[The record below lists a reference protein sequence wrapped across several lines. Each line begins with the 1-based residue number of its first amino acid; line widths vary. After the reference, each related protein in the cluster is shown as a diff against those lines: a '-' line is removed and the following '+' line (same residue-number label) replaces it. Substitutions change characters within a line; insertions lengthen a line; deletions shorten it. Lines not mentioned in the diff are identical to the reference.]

1 MATAMDKLRFLIVE
15 DEAIVA
21 RDIHMQLVELGYDPV
36 GKASRGEEA
45 VVLAGELRPDL
56 VLMDIQLKG
65 KMDGIAA
72 AEAIRTQFS
81 LPIVFLTA
89 SAESDTKVAM
99 LTEPFGCIRK
109 PFLEA
114 DLRTAIEMALSK
126 HKAEATRRAK

>member
-1 MATAMDKLRFLIVE
+1 MDKLKFLIVE
-15 DEAIVA
+15 DAAIVA
-21 RDIHMQLVELGYDPV
+21 RDIHMQLVELGYEPV
-36 GKASRGEEA
+36 GQASRGEEA

-81 LPIVFLTA
+81 LPVVFLTA
-89 SAESDTKVAM
+89 SAEVDPKVAMM
-99 LTEPFGCIRK
+99 LTEPFSCIRK
-109 PFLEA
+109 PFLEG

-126 HKAEATRRAK
+126 HKAEATRRVK

>member
-1 MATAMDKLRFLIVE
+1 MNKLRLLIVE

-21 RDIHMQLVELGYDPV
+21 HDIQMQLVELGYETV
-36 GKASRGEEA
+36 GRASRGEEA

-65 KMDGIAA
+65 KMDAIAA

-89 SAESDTKVAM
+89 SSESDPKEAMM
-99 LTEPFGCIRK
+99 LTEPFSCIRK

-114 DLRTAIEMALSK
+114 DLRKAIEMTLSK
-126 HKAEATRRAK
+126 HKAEATRREK